1 LKQYPSSVPL
11 RYEFGMLA
19 ERVGKMNVFEK
30 SMREVIRQDPNYAQ
44 AYNALGF
51 TFADKNIR
59 LKEARGL
66 LEKALSLAPNDP
78 FILDSMGWLYYRE
91 KNYAIA
97 LEFLNRAAALRPDP
111 EIVLHQVVVLKAMG
125 RSEEARRLWRSGL
138 QQFPDNEALR
148 TGGQA
153 LGLDAAA
160 VAPSHS
166 L

>member
-1 LKQYPSSVPL
+1 LL
-11 RYEFGMLA
+11 RYEYGMLA
-19 ERVGKMNVFEK
+19 ERLGKMAVFEK
-30 SMREVIRQDPNYAQ
+30 SMREVIAKDPKYAQ

-59 LKEARGL
+59 LKEARVL
-66 LEKALSLAPNDP
+66 LEKALTLAPNDP

-91 KNYAIA
+91 KNYGVA
-97 LEFLNRAAALRPDP
+97 LDYLNRAAALRADP

-125 RSEEARRLWRSGL
+125 RLEEARRVWRSGL
-138 QQFPDNEALR
+138 QQFPDNEPLR

-153 LGLDAAA
+153 LGLDDPAI
-160 VAPSHS
+160 APTRS